1 MKEHEYMQMA
11 IGLALTAEGMTNPNP
26 MVGAVIVKDGRII
39 GKGCHERYGD
49 LHAERNAIK
58 SLTESAKGATIYVTL
73 EPCCHHGK
81 QPPCTEAIV
90 ESGIK
95 KVVIGSRDPNPLV
108 AGKGVKFLR
117 EHGIEVVEDFMRKE
131 CDEINPVFFHYIT
144 NQKPYVALKYAMTAD
159 GKIATE
165 SGDSKWITGENAR
178 NYVHKL
184 RNYYKGIMVGI
195 GTVLS
200 DDPMLNCRLGELDK
214 CDDSVNG
221 SCSAESS
228 KEQREYRNPIRIV
241 LDSNLRIPMESKLV
255 QTANEI
261 PVIVA
266 CLESADIDKR
276 KALVEKGVEIIT
288 VPVSRT
294 KESMDDY
301 DRDIYG
307 NQMHTELD
315 LKYLMNK
322 LADKQIDGI
331 LVEGGSRVNAS
342 VIREGIAQKVYA
354 FVGNKIFGGSGI
366 YTPVADTD
374 IKIVADSV
382 ELINK
387 GVKVFD
393 DDILIEY
400 EVK

>member
-11 IGLALTAEGMTNPNP
+11 IELALTAEGMTNPNP

-200 DDPMLNCRLGELDK
+200 DDPMLNCRLGELDD
-214 CDDSVNG
+214 CSDPEIGSGSEESV
-221 SCSAESS
+221 
-228 KEQREYRNPIRIV
+228 KERREYRNPIRIV

-266 CLESADIDKR
+266 CLESVDIDKR

-315 LKYLMNK
+315 LNFLMNK

-342 VIREGIAQKVYA
+342 IIREGIAQKVYA

-374 IKIVADSV
+374 IKTVADSV